1 MYYTSMFHCE
11 KKKKEEVSKLWPAN
25 KSDRSDADLSKGLR
39 AKLTK
44 KIARGRL
51 QNRRRV
57 RSLR

>member
-11 KKKKEEVSKLWPAN
+11 KKRKEEDYKLWPAN

-44 KIARGRL
+44 KIAKR
-51 QNRRRV
+51 QAAE
-57 RSLR
+57 